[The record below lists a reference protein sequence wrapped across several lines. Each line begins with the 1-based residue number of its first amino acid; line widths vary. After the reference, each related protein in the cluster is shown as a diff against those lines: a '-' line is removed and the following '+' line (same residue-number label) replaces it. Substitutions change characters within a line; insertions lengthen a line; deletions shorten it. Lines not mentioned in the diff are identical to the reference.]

1 MRALQKETGAKR
13 VDKVGKGFN
22 TPAEVLNKMNE
33 VRVKEG
39 GACSIWPFVHHMK
52 PALNLRVDPVV
63 HMVVPPRCSPHIS
76 ASPPFLISTEHIWGR
91 G

>member
-22 TPAEVLNKMNE
+22 TPAEALNKMNE

-39 GACSIWPFVHHMK
+39 GACSIWPFINNMK
-52 PALNLRVDPVV
+52 PASTLCVDPAVN
-63 HMVVPPRCSPHIS
+63 MVVPSWCSPQIS
-76 ASPPFLISTEHIWGR
+76 ASPPFLISMEHIWGR

>member
-33 VRVKEG
+33 VRAKEG

-52 PALNLRVDPVV
+52 PALTLCVDPVV
-63 HMVVPPRCSPHIS
+63 HMVVPSRYNRHFLI
-76 ASPPFLISTEHIWGR
+76 SPPFLISTQHLWGR